1 MRGLPEAIAALGR
14 AVVLA
19 FATFSR
25 IPMPQIRWEKANMRY
40 LMCTFVLVGVA
51 VGIAQAAWLALS
63 GTLGLTA
70 LLQGAGYALVS
81 VAITGGIHLDGLAD
95 VADALSSHADPE
107 RKVQIMKDPHAGA
120 FALIALAC
128 YLLAQAALAGEVGAL
143 GLRGLAA
150 LALIPVASRCTSGL
164 ATLAMPSASRKGMQ
178 ETFREAG
185 RADRRPLLVLGVE
198 SAAVAVALTCANP
211 TFGLLGTLACALCLA
226 QARRRAV
233 KEFGGFNGDQAGC
246 LLQTCELVL
255 LALFVAIQKAGL
267 L

>member
-1 MRGLPEAIAALGR
+1 MRRLSEGMAALGR

-51 VGIAQAAWLALS
+51 VGAAQAAWLALS
-63 GTLGLTA
+63 GALGLTA

-81 VAITGGIHLDGLAD
+81 VAVTGGIHLDGLAD

-107 RKVQIMKDPHAGA
+107 RKIQIMKDPHAGA

-128 YLLAQAALAGEVGAL
+128 YLLAQAALAGEVGTL
-143 GLRGLAA
+143 GPRGLSA

-164 ATLAMPSASRKGMQ
+164 ATLAMPSASKKGMQ

-185 RADRRPLLVLGVE
+185 RADRRPLMVLGVE

-211 TFGLLGTLACALCLA
+211 TFGLLGALACALCLA
-226 QARRRAV
+226 RARKRAI
-233 KEFGGFNGDQAGC
+233 KEFGGFNGDQAGY